1 MKAYNYGEYVYFN
14 NSIDAPEEHHDR
26 LILNQKPK
34 LYITSLSKLMANSF
48 TSLLKSFVDE
58 IQKNESIPIS
68 KLEISYQK
76 SSNGKKKTNTWN
88 QCILQE
94 KMINIF

>member
-14 NSIDAPEEHHDR
+14 TSIDAPKEHHDR

-48 TSLLKSFVDE
+48 TSSLKSFVDE
-58 IQKNESIPIS
+58 IQKKMNQFP
-68 KLEISYQK
+68 YQSWRSVIK
-76 SSNGKKKTNTWN
+76 SH
-88 QCILQE
+88 Q
-94 KMINIF
+94 M

>member
-1 MKAYNYGEYVYFN
+1 MDETF
-14 NSIDAPEEHHDR
+14 I
-26 LILNQKPK
+26 
-34 LYITSLSKLMANSF
+34 SLP
-48 TSLLKSFVDE
+48 KSFVDE
-58 IQKNESIPIS
+58 IQKNESIHIS
-68 KLEISYQK
+68 KLDISYQN

>member
-1 MKAYNYGEYVYFN
+1 MKAYNYGKYVYFN
-14 NSIDAPEEHHDR
+14 NSIDAPKEHHDG

-48 TSLLKSFVDE
+48 TSLLKSFVD
-58 IQKNESIPIS
+58 KNESITIS

-88 QCILQE
+88 
-94 KMINIF
+94 